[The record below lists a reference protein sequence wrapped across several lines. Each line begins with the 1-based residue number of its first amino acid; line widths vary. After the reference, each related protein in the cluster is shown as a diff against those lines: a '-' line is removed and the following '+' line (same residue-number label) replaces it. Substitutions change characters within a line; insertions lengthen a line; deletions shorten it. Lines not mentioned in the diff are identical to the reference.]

1 MNDTVSFRW
10 RYWSKPKLH
19 SYGETAGWWVSKPFV
34 APADSNVCVRAA
46 LEATWRDYN
55 KRANRLVCAEF
66 QVHETFDSDDV
77 WVDLDV
83 ETVMLYLLGV

>member
-1 MNDTVSFRW
+1 MNDIVSFRW

-19 SYGETAGWWVSKPFV
+19 SYGETAGWWVSETFD
-34 APADSNVCVRAA
+34 APAGSNLGVRAA
-46 LEATWRDYN
+46 LEKMWFDYQSRDDHMITG
-55 KRANRLVCAEF
+55 EF

-83 ETVMLYLLGV
+83 ETVLLYLLGA